1 MKVVI
6 GTLTVEL
13 FIFGSRTLKDKRR
26 ILKSILDKVK
36 SRFNVSIAE
45 VDSHDMWQ
53 RSVLGIA
60 CVSNQVAHV
69 QSVLSSVEKF
79 ISHQRDAEII
89 SLHTE
94 II

>member
-1 MKVVI
+1 MKVVV

-13 FIFGSRTLKDKRR
+13 FIFESRTLKDKRR
-26 ILKSILDKVK
+26 ILKSILDKVR

>member
-1 MKVVI
+1 MVV

>member
-26 ILKSILDKVK
+26 ILKSILDKVR

-45 VDSHDMWQ
+45 VDGHDMWQ

>member
-1 MKVVI
+1 MVI

>member
-1 MKVVI
+1 MVV

-26 ILKSILDKVK
+26 ILKSILDRVK

>member
-26 ILKSILDKVK
+26 ILKSILDKVR